1 MPLRE
6 RKEGPGQREKDKEK
20 ANDKNHRQITKEESQ
35 RGIWLYKLNQHHSS
49 TPCRTGE
56 TKKKKKK
63 KDRKTKEK
71 GNNHELVIFKSLES
85 KRIKQETKTYRHTEA
100 AYMTA

>member
-1 MPLRE
+1 MPLGE

-20 ANDKNHRQITKEESQ
+20 ANDKNHSQITKEASQ

-56 TKKKKKK
+56 KKKMKGKLRKKA
-63 KDRKTKEK
+63 TTMSW
-71 GNNHELVIFKSLES
+71 LTFKSLKS
-85 KRIKQETKTYRHTEA
+85 KRIKQETKTYQHTEA